1 MLPAIC
7 WAARSTVTLGVQP
20 ALWPRQRAQLA
31 LVGYWLAQPRMQEQQ
46 ASWLLAVL
54 CWQRVVRLLTA
65 ALAR

>member
-31 LVGYWLAQPRMQEQQ
+31 LVGYWLAQPRWWLAQPR
-46 ASWLLAVL
+46 WLLAVL
-54 CWQRVVRLLTA
+54 WWQRVVRLLTA
-65 ALAR
+65 AWAR